1 MVGVMGQA
9 VGLLPV
15 AGTRSVVFYAN
26 ILLLPSGVIFCACT
40 GWALNSL
47 VKFADPRNAV
57 TSGAGLGLSVTATVL
72 GVLGVIL
79 SWEAGAASSGQGSEV
94 LKSPPRG
101 PGGSPSV
108 QLSPVTPGDGGG
120 APALQLRLQ

>member
-1 MVGVMGQA
+1 MVGVTGQA
-9 VGLLPV
+9 AGLFPV
-15 AGTRSVVFYAN
+15 AGTRSVVLYAN
-26 ILLLPSGVIFCACT
+26 ILLLPSGIIFCACT
-40 GWALNSL
+40 GWALNDA
-47 VKFADPRNAV
+47 VKFAEPGNKVA
-57 TSGAGLGLSVTATVL
+57 SGAGLGLSVAATVL
-72 GVLGVIL
+72 GTLGVIL
-79 SWEAGAASSGQGSEV
+79 AWEAGAASSGQGSEV